1 MVASSL
7 LASLDADHAAGVD
20 EAEVDRLWSVETERR
35 AQQLDAGDAELV
47 TWEDLVQQVD
57 KQGSFPASW

>member
-7 LASLDADHAAGVD
+7 LASLDAEDAAEVD

-47 TWEDLVQQVD
+47 T
-57 KQGSFPASW
+57 